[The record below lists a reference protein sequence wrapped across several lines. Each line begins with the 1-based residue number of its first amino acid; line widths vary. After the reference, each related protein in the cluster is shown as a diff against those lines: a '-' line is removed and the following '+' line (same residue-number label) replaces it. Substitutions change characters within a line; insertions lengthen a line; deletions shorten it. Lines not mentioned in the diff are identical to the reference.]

1 LKDNEKNR
9 NDIPGEELSKRI
21 DFKKFAPEKPKKKKT
36 NVFKSLF
43 KKNKAFELSSDSDER
58 ATVDPEAKKI
68 SERYGLAYSILWIVL
83 IVFVV
88 SYFAFFSDSITTG
101 SMQYVFRDM
110 LGHGGG
116 GQTVSGY
123 GFSVNDN
130 AVFTEFSG
138 VPVIAGQDRVVIFA
152 PDGSHQYSDESPYD
166 TPSVE
171 SSEKYLLIYDENGN
185 TVGIYDAFGLRYIE
199 NSGGRVIDAS
209 VSDNGTFAVAR
220 KGAEYNSEISI
231 YTPNFEILNLI
242 KKNNRVAS
250 LDMESDGS
258 EVMVLSYNVSPAGEV
273 ESELMLLEV
282 RSDAPRKLLTFN
294 EGMPLECKYL
304 DNGRI
309 ILLFDGMIMLLDSDG
324 NELTSIAVDTS
335 SAFEY
340 ALFENGDLGYF
351 TGSYSSSKEFAFTLL
366 RVEENGVKKYQYDL
380 DDRPSGLYCY
390 NEKVYIVSEN
400 VVLRLDI
407 DGGLKNPATLAG
419 ERKVYALLVIDE
431 KEYVAYAD
439 TLEMCSFTAR

>member
-1 LKDNEKNR
+1 MKDNEKNR

-185 TVGIYDAFGLRYIE
+185 TVG
-199 NSGGRVIDAS
+199 
-209 VSDNGTFAVAR
+209 
-220 KGAEYNSEISI
+220 
-231 YTPNFEILNLI
+231 
-242 KKNNRVAS
+242 
-250 LDMESDGS
+250 
-258 EVMVLSYNVSPAGEV
+258 
-273 ESELMLLEV
+273 
-282 RSDAPRKLLTFN
+282 
-294 EGMPLECKYL
+294 
-304 DNGRI
+304 
-309 ILLFDGMIMLLDSDG
+309 
-324 NELTSIAVDTS
+324 
-335 SAFEY
+335 
-340 ALFENGDLGYF
+340 
-351 TGSYSSSKEFAFTLL
+351 
-366 RVEENGVKKYQYDL
+366 
-380 DDRPSGLYCY
+380 
-390 NEKVYIVSEN
+390 
-400 VVLRLDI
+400 
-407 DGGLKNPATLAG
+407 
-419 ERKVYALLVIDE
+419 ER
-431 KEYVAYAD
+431 YVAYEKINEQRQRRVIFLYNRHPKCLYLYLCILTHQNNQVHHPKND
-439 TLEMCSFTAR
+439 LFYILV